1 VIQSFLKI
9 RLNINFAFGFIP
21 DMEKSLM
28 ISHFLLVDSLCT
40 PGLCGKKQQVF
51 KGVNMRAV
59 IQRVS
64 NGSVSI
70 SGKVVGKIGK
80 GLVILLGVKNGDSET
95 DAKFLADKCV
105 NLRIFTDENGKFN
118 LSVLDVG
125 GELLAIS
132 QFTLY
137 GDTRK
142 GRRPSF
148 TEAAPPELSEPLYEK
163 FVEYLQESGL
173 KVATGE
179 FGAMMKVEI
188 NNDGPVTIISESK
201 ETK

>member
-1 VIQSFLKI
+1 
-9 RLNINFAFGFIP
+9 
-21 DMEKSLM
+21 
-28 ISHFLLVDSLCT
+28 
-40 PGLCGKKQQVF
+40 
-51 KGVNMRAV
+51 MRAV
-59 IQRVS
+59 VQRVS
-64 NGSVSI
+64 
-70 SGKVVGKIGK
+70 SGLVLIDGKIVGKIGK
-80 GLVILLGVKNGDSET
+80 GLVILLGVRNGDTEA

-118 LSVLDVG
+118 LSALDVK

-148 TEAAPPELSEPLYEK
+148 IEAAPPEASEPLYEK
-163 FVEYLQESGL
+163 FVDYLRESGL

-179 FGAMMKVEI
+179 FGAMMLVEI
-188 NNDGPVTIISESK
+188 NNDGPVTIIVESK